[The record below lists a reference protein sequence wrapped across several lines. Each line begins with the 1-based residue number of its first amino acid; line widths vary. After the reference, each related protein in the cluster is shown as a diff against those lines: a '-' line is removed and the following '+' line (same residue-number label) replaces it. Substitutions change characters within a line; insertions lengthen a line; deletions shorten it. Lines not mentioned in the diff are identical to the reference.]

1 MTEKQEAIA
10 ADALKMKNGLNM
22 AKEYFLKEISYN
34 KDDECKEDVFAAKKE
49 NNYMF
54 LTTPKFKFLDFKN
67 YIGPGLSYDAWC
79 KLMGCRLQKLIFLD
93 EWLDSYEKKVMQA
106 QIGTVVLNLQLQG
119 IHTSSF

>member
-10 ADALKMKNGLNM
+10 ADALKMKNDLNM

-34 KDDECKEDVFAAKKE
+34 EDDECKEDVFAAKKE

-67 YIGPGLSYDAWC
+67 YIGPGLSYDSWC

-93 EWLDSYEKKVMQA
+93 EWLDSYEKKVMQV

>member
-22 AKEYFLKEISYN
+22 AKEYFLKEISYSE
-34 KDDECKEDVFAAKKE
+34 DDECKEDVFSAKKE

>member
-34 KDDECKEDVFAAKKE
+34 EDDECKEDVFAAKKE

-106 QIGTVVLNLQLQG
+106 QVGTVVLNLQLQG